1 MSSNNKKLS
10 LVIEESQKD
19 SGEVIQLFPT
29 LRQTIQPKVLLR
41 LGVFVPTL
49 KSMDKGGR
57 KNHRIDAT
65 EPLSRLSIV
74 EGEGYSQIQIYG
86 PRLDMDSDFKSWC
99 GIVYAL
105 SNRPLDSEGQLV
117 LNFPEFA
124 KFCGFDTKRID
135 KQLRERFDAS
145 LTRIARTSISFVKKK
160 PGTDDQITI
169 NMHLVES
176 TYYDSSTGKIVMDH
190 KTGETATETLT
201 QRELVAR
208 LKQHIPEKFFKMV
221 RYFGFLAN
229 RVCGEKLPQVYRAL
243 GMDKPEPVAKVCY
256 AQMVKQFLSRD
267 PFECVLCGCRM
278 VYRRA
283 IAGLNVSGL
292 KKNARDISLLRYM
305 PA

>member
-124 KFCGFDTKRID
+124 KFCGFD
-135 KQLRERFDAS
+135 
-145 LTRIARTSISFVKKK
+145 
-160 PGTDDQITI
+160 
-169 NMHLVES
+169 
-176 TYYDSSTGKIVMDH
+176 
-190 KTGETATETLT
+190 
-201 QRELVAR
+201 
-208 LKQHIPEKFFKMV
+208 
-221 RYFGFLAN
+221 
-229 RVCGEKLPQVYRAL
+229 
-243 GMDKPEPVAKVCY
+243 
-256 AQMVKQFLSRD
+256 
-267 PFECVLCGCRM
+267 
-278 VYRRA
+278 
-283 IAGLNVSGL
+283 
-292 KKNARDISLLRYM
+292 
-305 PA
+305 